1 LERESA
7 HLSFSCHLQT
17 SRKLFRPP
25 ELGVLEDVGEL
36 EGRVGFENK
45 RNRLELAMIDAL
57 TTGYGMRYRRKT
69 TRAGSPVA
77 ERSDAIIEPMSLEQL
92 LDEELVAQYR
102 STTEAGQRDQYI
114 NELFRRNYARVGR
127 WCLRFTD
134 NRESAA
140 DLAQEI
146 FTKAYQKL
154 ASFEGQSKF
163 TTWLFV
169 IARNHCLNAVRANAR
184 QATELA
190 EDNGDE
196 ILMEI
201 PDQAETPYSVAER
214 DSSAKLVRSLLAE
227 ALDET
232 EKVVF
237 TLHYGDD
244 VPLDAITRLLRL
256 DNQSGAKAYIVS
268 AKRKLARLAQQWKA
282 RGQYKGL

>member
-1 LERESA
+1 
-7 HLSFSCHLQT
+7 
-17 SRKLFRPP
+17 
-25 ELGVLEDVGEL
+25 
-36 EGRVGFENK
+36 
-45 RNRLELAMIDAL
+45 MIDAL
-57 TTGYGMRYRRKT
+57 TTGYGIRSSRGIPRV
-69 TRAGSPVA
+69 ASAVA
-77 ERSDAIIEPMSLEQL
+77 ERPRAIIEPMSLEQL

-102 STTEAGQRDQYI
+102 STAEASQRDQYI
-114 NELFRRNYARVGR
+114 NELFRRNYSRVAR
-127 WCLRFTD
+127 WCLRFTAD
-134 NRESAA
+134 RESAA

-146 FTKAYQKL
+146 FAKAYQNL
-154 ASFEGQSKF
+154 ASFQGQSKF
-163 TTWLFV
+163 TTWLFA

-190 EDNGDE
+190 TDDGEE
-196 ILMEI
+196 ILLGI
-201 PDQAETPYSVAER
+201 PDQAETPYSAAER
-214 DSSAKLVRSLLAE
+214 ESSAKLVRTLLAE

-282 RGQYKGL
+282 RGQYKGI